1 MDNNEEKRKLK
12 HTGSVF
18 SKYKYALLV
27 ALAGVLLILWPVG
40 TGNNGEVVSQMEPME
55 TVDENLEERLENALS
70 RMRGVGQVDVTLT
83 LQSSEELVLASNS
96 SLRYSG
102 NTHAPDD
109 YDRTSDTV
117 TVSAAGGGQDV
128 VVTQQRYPQYRGAL
142 VVCEGGGNDAV
153 ALQVMQAVSALT
165 GLGSDKI
172 AVMPWQASD
181 LGQGGQS

>member
-12 HTGSVF
+12 HPMAVLSN
-18 SKYKYALLV
+18 YKYALLV
-27 ALAGVLLILWPVG
+27 AVAGVLLILWPG
-40 TGNNGEVVSQMEPME
+40 SQAGEEVVPPLE
-55 TVDENLEERLENALS
+55 TKESGEENLEERLEDALS
-70 RMRGVGQVDVTLT
+70 RIRGVGKVDVTLT
-83 LQSSEELVLASNS
+83 LQSSDELVLASNS

-109 YDRTSDTV
+109 YDRSSETV

-142 VVCEGGGNDAV
+142 VVCEGGENDAV

-172 AVMPWQASD
+172 AVLPWQD
-181 LGQGGQS
+181 GGTGQEGQS

>member
-1 MDNNEEKRKLK
+1 MDNIEEKRKLK
-12 HTGSVF
+12 HPLAVL

-27 ALAGVLLILWPVG
+27 ALLGVLLILWPRD
-40 TGNNGEVVSQMEPME
+40 NGEDSLTAELPVAKETSEEQLEQRMEE
-55 TVDENLEERLENALS
+55 ALAK
-70 RMRGVGQVDVTLT
+70 MRGVGKVDVTLT
-83 LQSSEELVLASNS
+83 LHSGDELVLASNS
-96 SLRYSG
+96 TLRYSG

-109 YDRTSDTV
+109 YDRTSETV

-153 ALQVMQAVSALT
+153 VLQVVQAVSALT

-172 AVMPWQASD
+172 AVVPWQGAGAAQEGKS
-181 LGQGGQS
+181 